1 MGRRRP
7 GLGRAAGPGPRRRR
21 RRSGI
26 QGGEGRGEEWIF
38 KKLFLIK
45 RYNERH
51 LDGISDWLHRG
62 EDLPVVLPLRLGKS
76 PTDVS
81 KSVSQ
86 SPSFFLTP
94 KILRPWLWVLRAWYP
109 GLPATVATM
118 WAREILTTCSL
129 LPYVVAGIRWKG
141 H

>member
-1 MGRRRP
+1 MAFPIGYT
-7 GLGRAAGPGPRRRR
+7 
-21 RRSGI
+21 
-26 QGGEGRGEEWIF
+26 EGRIF
-38 KKLFLIK
+38 LWSCLC
-45 RYNERH
+45 
-51 LDGISDWLHRG
+51 
-62 EDLPVVLPLRLGKS
+62 VL
-76 PTDVS
+76 VS
-81 KSVSQ
+81 LQRMLASLSVSHHL
-86 SPSFFLTP
+86 FFLTP